1 MTEVTR
7 ERQPFAGGDAE
18 RRPEPRPSSAAGRLH
33 RTPRVR
39 PQSRRVTGQQ
49 LTDTLQEN
57 VVKQPAPRHSG

>member
-7 ERQPFAGGDAE
+7 ERQPSAGGYAE

-39 PQSRRVTGQQ
+39 PQSRRVSRG
-49 LTDTLQEN
+49 
-57 VVKQPAPRHSG
+57 APDRHAAGERRQAACAEA